1 MKDLNIKLKINGVY
15 TQNDVH
21 PVFGDDIKINISRE
35 ENQIFRREKIEGT
48 FKFVNKDFDLIY
60 QCSIFTKFTLEI
72 YREDVFVGSAN
83 FIRTDCEF
91 NLDDKICSV
100 KLTTKD
106 IYEKILNGYDNKYNL
121 VKLAPKRENV
131 TLTKRAILQFYVRGE
146 KVVTN
151 VVGGVHYEQSCK
163 EVYDAQELKTKY
175 HFGGSLPLSFI
186 TIDKIMDI
194 TAPSEVLGRY
204 FLDESIGNVVAMIY
218 KNENNPRYI
227 IQTNQSSNGW
237 MFLLIDSTTNT
248 TLADAEIRT
257 NESGAHAFTFIKSG
271 TGSGYDSGVDYAS
284 GTLYYDGDLF
294 CRLLLPKQFDKS
306 EQRSM
311 DNDITDYDSNYPYV
325 GSVSLDRFAPK
336 IKIVADKSE
345 IPTEWGMDSKG
356 EYFVYPTLTASQQ
369 ENGSS
374 PIPIGQSHWERMSS
388 WLLSDDDINDLVD
401 DFDTTFV
408 LKDSYPIWSAIA
420 VLLKEI
426 DDTITFEGTQYYSDF
441 LYLRVPSPFIRSY
454 DFPSHRNALYITP
467 ISNIKK
473 TFYEQAAQKGE
484 ISLKQILDMLR
495 NVYNCYW
502 FIDSNNRLRIEH
514 IVYFKN
520 GNSYTKEKPK
530 PSIDVTIKK
539 NLPTGESWGFAQNTV
554 EYETG
559 KCPARYEFK
568 WGDNCTYPFVGEPID
583 VKDIYLDASR
593 KESVGIENFLADIDY
608 IISNPSE
615 VSNDLFAVF
624 EVNKETKKV
633 DILDVRL
640 DDASPKYRIQNPYLS
655 MIVAERYYY
664 PFDLSGWNAYAGQY
678 ELDVY
683 KTKGIKK
690 QTLSCPLTLAE
701 MRSIGVIRTELGNGT
716 IDKLEAEINTLY
728 AKNTIYYEEAK
739 SMLDKIYYLNLSSGQ
754 GYIQFFNPTNTKVRL
769 KVGLAE
775 GGQIRVVQYLDIPL
789 KGNVILN
796 GVSTNQTPVL
806 MNAEDISAFTINR
819 QFRKICGAMRL
830 DSRASSNGKYVLEIS
845 ASKEIGSS
853 DYAGIY
859 ITANRAIKITLQAST
874 AVDFDF
880 GYISINYPA
889 FSQYDDTEVSVSGT
903 DIVSKTIYAGD
914 SRYIGFSRDGAFSGN
929 ANKVTITI
937 EEV

>member
-1 MKDLNIKLKINGVY
+1 MKDLTIKLKINGVY

-35 ENQIFRREKIEGT
+35 ENQIFKREKIEGT
-48 FKFVNKDFDLIY
+48 FKFVGNEFDLIY

-72 YREDVFVGSAN
+72 YREDVFVGSAG
-83 FIRTDCEF
+83 FIRTNCAF

-106 IYEKILNGYDNKYNL
+106 IYEKILNGYENKYNL
-121 VKLAPKRENV
+121 VKLAPQRESV
-131 TLTKRAILQFYVRGE
+131 TMTKRAVLQFYVRGE

-163 EVYDAQELKTKY
+163 EVYDADKLKDIY
-175 HFGGSLPLSFI
+175 HFGGYLPLSY
-186 TIDKIMDI
+186 IDIKKIIDV
-194 TAPSEVLGRY
+194 TAPADILGRY
-204 FLDESIGNVVAMIY
+204 FIDTSIVSGRSIIYINGN
-218 KNENNPRYI
+218 NSRYR
-227 IQTNQSSNGW
+227 IQITYLGTEW
-237 MFLLIDSTTNT
+237 RLILIDSTPDKA
-248 TLADAEIRT
+248 LAGASIPSMQIGSQDITFEKAGS
-257 NESGAHAFTFIKSG
+257 SGG
-271 TGSGYDSGVDYAS
+271 NYAS
-284 GTLYYDGDLF
+284 GTFNSDGDLY
-294 CRLLLPKQFDKS
+294 CRVLLPKHFDNS
-306 EQRSM
+306 YERNM
-311 DNDITDYDSNYPYV
+311 ADDITDYDSNYPYV
-325 GSVSLDRFAPK
+325 GSVSLDKFAPK
-336 IKIVADKSE
+336 MKMVVDKSNA
-345 IPTEWGMDSKG
+345 PTEWGIDSEGK
-356 EYFVYPTLTASQQ
+356 YFVYPTLTADQQ
-369 ENGSS
+369 KNGSS

-388 WLLSDDDINDLVD
+388 WLLSDDDVNNLVD
-401 DFDTTFV
+401 DFDDTFV

-426 DDTITFEGTQYYSDF
+426 DDTITFEGTQDYSMF
-441 LYLRVPSPFIRSY
+441 LYLSGTNPYIYSY
-454 DFPSHRNALYITP
+454 DFPSHRNALHITP

-473 TFYEQAAQKGE
+473 TFYEQAAQRGE

-502 FIDSNNRLRIEH
+502 FIDSEKRLRIEH

-520 GNSYTKEKPK
+520 GNSYTSEKPT

-554 EYETG
+554 EYETD

-568 WGDNCTYPFVGEPID
+568 WGDKCTYPFVGEPVD

-608 IISNPSE
+608 IVSNPSG
-615 VSNDLFAVF
+615 VSDDLFAVF
-624 EVNKETKKV
+624 EVNKSTKKV

-640 DDASPKYRIQNPYLS
+640 NDASPKYKVQNPYLS
-655 MIVAERYYY
+655 MIVAEQYYY
-664 PFDLSGWNAYAGQY
+664 PFDLSGWKAYAGKY

-690 QTLSCPLTLAE
+690 QTLSCPLSLAE
-701 MRSIGVIRTELGNGT
+701 MRSIGIIRTEVGNGT

-739 SMLDKIYYLNLSSGQ
+739 SVLDKIYYISYVSNR

-769 KVGLAE
+769 KIGLVE
-775 GGQIRVVQYLDIPL
+775 GGKIVSVHYLDIPL
-789 KGNVILN
+789 RGNNTLSASAGQSPVI
-796 GVSTNQTPVL
+796 
-806 MNAEDISAFTINR
+806 MDAEDISAFTINR
-819 QFRKICGAMRL
+819 KFRKIGGAMSL

-845 ASKEIGSS
+845 ASKSIGSN
-853 DYAGIY
+853 DFAGIY

-874 AVDFDF
+874 EEYYDF
-880 GYISINYPA
+880 GYTSVDYPICTSKLLA
-889 FSQYDDTEVSVSGT
+889 EVSVSGT
-903 DIVSKTIYAGD
+903 ESISKTISAGE
-914 SRYIGFSRDGAFSGN
+914 SRYIGFFKDKTTSENDD
-929 ANKVTITI
+929 KVTITI

>member
-35 ENQIFRREKIEGT
+35 ENQIFKREKIEGT
-48 FKFVNKDFDLIY
+48 FKFVGNEFDLIY

-72 YREDVFVGSAN
+72 YREDVFVGSAD

-121 VKLAPKRENV
+121 VKLAPQRESV
-131 TLTKRAILQFYVRGE
+131 TLTKRAVLQFYVRGE

-163 EVYDAQELKTKY
+163 EVYDINELKNY
-175 HFGGSLPLSFI
+175 HFGGYIPLAY
-186 TIDKIMDI
+186 IDIPE
-194 TAPSEVLGRY
+194 AEGVPSTQTGRY
-204 FLDESIGNVVAMIY
+204 TLSKANEEGKVFYRNNKGCEIVLLPTDTQYLLSLRNEYGAASGNAQV
-218 KNENNPRYI
+218 
-227 IQTNQSSNGW
+227 
-237 MFLLIDSTTNT
+237 D
-248 TLADAEIRT
+248 
-257 NESGAHAFTFIKSG
+257 AFTKGMKRITFFRPDVGQHEFPSKDAIFYSDGELFFRAILPRKA
-271 TGSGYDSGVDYAS
+271 TGSSD
-284 GTLYYDGDLF
+284 
-294 CRLLLPKQFDKS
+294 
-306 EQRSM
+306 RSM

-325 GSVSLDRFAPK
+325 IEISLNATASK
-336 IKIVADKSE
+336 IIGEQNKSSE
-345 IPTEWGMDSKG
+345 ATEWGMDSNG
-356 EYFVYPTLTASQQ
+356 MYFQYPTLDDTQKQA
-369 ENGSS
+369 GVS

-401 DFDTTFV
+401 DFDDTFV

-426 DDTITFEGTQYYSDF
+426 DDTITFEGTQDYSMF
-441 LYLRVPSPFIRSY
+441 LYLSAPDSFIRSY
-454 DFPSHRNALYITP
+454 DFPSHRNALHITP

-473 TFYEQAAQKGE
+473 TFYEQAAQRGE

-502 FIDSNNRLRIEH
+502 FIDSDKRLRIEH

-520 GNSYTKEKPK
+520 GNSYSVEKPT

-539 NLPTGESWGFAQNTV
+539 DLPTGESWGFAQNTV

-568 WGDNCTYPFVGEPID
+568 WGDNCTYPFVGEPIS

-608 IISNPSE
+608 IVSNPSE
-615 VSNDLFAVF
+615 VSDDIFAVY
-624 EVNKETKKV
+624 EVQKSSKKV

-640 DDASPKYRIQNPYLS
+640 NDASPKYKIQNPYLS
-655 MIVAERYYY
+655 MIVAERFYY
-664 PFDLSGWNAYAGQY
+664 PFDLSGWKASAGQY

-701 MRSIGVIRTELGNGT
+701 MRSIGIIHTELGDGT
-716 IDKLEAEINTLY
+716 IDKLDAEINTLY

-739 SMLDKIYYLNLSSGQ
+739 SVLDKIYYSSTASNN
-754 GYIQFFNPTNTKVRL
+754 GYIFFNPTITKVRL
-769 KVGLAE
+769 KIGLVE
-775 GGQIRVVQYLDIPL
+775 GGKIVSVHYLDVPL
-789 KGNVILN
+789 KGNNTISASVGQSPVI
-796 GVSTNQTPVL
+796 
-806 MNAEDISAFTINR
+806 MDAEDISAFTINR
-819 QFRKICGAMRL
+819 KFRKICGAMSL
-830 DSRASSNGKYVLEIS
+830 DDRASNNGKYVLEIS
-845 ASKEIGSS
+845 ASKGIGSN
-853 DYAGIY
+853 DYAGIH

-874 AVDFDF
+874 ETDFDF
-880 GYISINYPA
+880 GYTSINYPA
-889 FSQYDDTEVSVSGT
+889 FSKYDDTEVSVSGT
-903 DIVSKTIYAGD
+903 DIVSKTIYAGN

>member
-35 ENQIFRREKIEGT
+35 ENQIFKREKIEGT
-48 FKFVNKDFDLIY
+48 FKFVGNEFDLIY

-72 YREDVFVGSAN
+72 YREDVFVGSAG

-106 IYEKILNGYDNKYNL
+106 IYEKILNGYDSKYNL
-121 VKLAPKRENV
+121 VKLAPQRESV

-163 EVYDAQELKTKY
+163 EVYDASELKDTY
-175 HFGGSLPLSFI
+175 HFGGYVPLSYI
-186 TIDKIMDI
+186 NIKNVIDV
-194 TAPSEVLGRY
+194 TAPRDILGRY
-204 FLDESIGNVVAMIY
+204 FFDASTVGGKGIIY
-218 KNENNPRYI
+218 LNENNSRYR
-227 IQTNQSSNGW
+227 IQLTNLGTEW
-237 MFLLIDSTTNT
+237 FLLLIDSTTNT
-248 TLADAEIRT
+248 NLASVTIPST
-257 NESGAHAFTFIKSG
+257 QSGSQNITFVK
-271 TGSGYDSGVDYAS
+271 TGGGGENYAS
-284 GTLYYDGDLF
+284 GTFNSEGDLY
-294 CRLLLPKQFDKS
+294 CRVLLPKHFGNS
-306 EQRSM
+306 YQRSM
-311 DNDITDYDSNYPYV
+311 NDDITDYDSNYPYV
-325 GSVSLDRFAPK
+325 SSVLLDQFALK
-336 IKIVADKSE
+336 MKMVVDKSNT
-345 IPTEWGMDSKG
+345 PTEWGIDSNGK
-356 EYFVYPTLTASQQ
+356 YFVYPTLNADQQ
-369 ENGSS
+369 KKGSS

-388 WLLSDDDINDLVD
+388 WLLSDDDVNDLVD
-401 DFDTTFV
+401 DFDDTFV

-426 DDTITFEGTQYYSDF
+426 DDTITFEGTQDYSMF
-441 LYLRVPSPFIRSY
+441 LYLSETNLHIYSY
-454 DFPSHRNALYITP
+454 DFPSHRNALHITP

-495 NVYNCYW
+495 KVYNCYW
-502 FIDSNNRLRIEH
+502 FIDSDKRLRIEH

-520 GNSYTKEKPK
+520 GNSYDVEKPT
-530 PSIDVTIKK
+530 PSIDVTTKK

-554 EYETG
+554 GYETN

-583 VKDIYLDASR
+583 VKDIYLDASK

-608 IISNPSE
+608 IVSNPSE
-615 VSNDLFAVF
+615 VSDDIFAVF
-624 EVNKETKKV
+624 EVNKSTKKV

-640 DDASPKYRIQNPYLS
+640 NDLSPKYKVQNPYLS

-664 PFDLSGWNAYAGQY
+664 PFDLSGWRAYAGKY

-690 QTLSCPLTLAE
+690 QTLSCPLSLAE
-701 MRSIGVIRTELGNGT
+701 MRSIGIIRTEIGNGT
-716 IDKLEAEINTLY
+716 IDKLDAEINTLY

-739 SMLDKIYYLNLSSGQ
+739 SVLDKIWYVSYVYPRI
-754 GYIQFFNPTNTKVRL
+754 YIQFFNPTNTKARL
-769 KVGLAE
+769 KIGLVE
-775 GGQIRVVQYLDIPL
+775 GGKIVSVHYLDVPL
-789 KGNVILN
+789 RGNNTLSASAGQSPVI
-796 GVSTNQTPVL
+796 
-806 MNAEDISAFTINR
+806 MDAEDISAFTINR
-819 QFRKICGAMRL
+819 KFRKIGGAMRL
-830 DSRASSNGKYVLEIS
+830 DDSASSNGKYVLEIS
-845 ASKEIGSS
+845 ALKNIGSN
-853 DYAGIY
+853 DFAGIY

-874 AVDFDF
+874 EERYDY
-880 GYISINYPA
+880 GYMSVSYPVCTNRNLA
-889 FSQYDDTEVSVSGT
+889 EVYVSGT
-903 DIVSKTIYAGD
+903 ESISKTISAGE
-914 SRYIGFSRDGAFSGN
+914 SRYIGFFKDDRDSEN
-929 ANKVTITI
+929 DDKVTITI

>member
-35 ENQIFRREKIEGT
+35 ENQIFKREKIEGT
-48 FKFVNKDFDLIY
+48 FKFVGNEFDLIY
-60 QCSIFTKFTLEI
+60 ECSIFTKFTLEI
-72 YREDVFVGSAN
+72 YREDAFVGSAN

-106 IYEKILNGYDNKYNL
+106 IYEKILNGYDNKYNI
-121 VKLAPKRENV
+121 VKLAPKRESV

-146 KVVTN
+146 NVVTN

-163 EVYDAQELKTKY
+163 EVYDASDLKDIY
-175 HFGGSLPLSFI
+175 HFGGYLPLSYI
-186 TIDKIMDI
+186 YINNVIDA
-194 TAPSEVLGRY
+194 TAPSDVLGGY
-204 FLDESIGNVVAMIY
+204 FIDKSIGGSAAIIY
-218 KNENNPRYI
+218 VNKENPRFR
-227 IQTNQSSNGW
+227 IQLTYNIAEW
-237 MFLLIDSTTNT
+237 VLLLIDSTTDK
-248 TLADAEIRT
+248 TLASAGVP
-257 NESGAHAFTFIKSG
+257 NVQSGSQAITFVKAGSSG
-271 TGSGYDSGVDYAS
+271 GDYAS
-284 GTLYYDGDLF
+284 GTYNSDGDLY
-294 CRLLLPKQFDKS
+294 CRLLLPKQSDNSF
-306 EQRSM
+306 QRSM

-325 GSVSLDRFAPK
+325 SSVSLGQFAPK
-336 IKIVADKSE
+336 MKMVVDKSTT
-345 IPTEWGMDSKG
+345 PTEWGIDSG
-356 EYFVYPTLTASQQ
+356 GTYFMYPTLDADQQ
-369 ENGSS
+369 KKGVS

-388 WLLSDDDINDLVD
+388 WLLSDDDVSDLVD

-420 VLLKEI
+420 VLIKEI
-426 DDTITFEGTQYYSDF
+426 DDNISFEDTKDYSMF
-441 LYLRVPSPFIRSY
+441 LYSGALQEIYSY
-454 DFPSHRNALYITP
+454 DFLGCRNALHITP

-502 FIDSNNRLRIEH
+502 FIDSDKRLRIEH

-520 GNSYTKEKPK
+520 GNSYTTEKPI
-530 PSIDVTIKK
+530 PTIDVTNKK
-539 NLPTGESWGFAQNTV
+539 NLPTREGWGFAQNTV

-568 WGDNCTYPFVGEPID
+568 WGNDCTYPFLGEPID

-608 IISNPSE
+608 IVSNPSE
-615 VSNDLFAVF
+615 VSDDLFAVF
-624 EVNKETKKV
+624 EVNKSTKKV

-640 DDASPKYRIQNPYLS
+640 NDASPKYKVQNPYLS
-655 MIVAERYYY
+655 MIVAEQYYY
-664 PFDLSGWNAYAGQY
+664 PFDLSGWKAYAGQY

-690 QTLSCPLTLAE
+690 QTLSCPLSLTE
-701 MRSIGVIRTELGNGT
+701 MRSIGIIRTKLGNGT
-716 IDKLEAEINTLY
+716 IDKLDAEINTLY

-739 SMLDKIYYLNLSSGQ
+739 SVLDKIWYVNLVPIY
-754 GYIQFFNPTNTKVRL
+754 GYIRFYNPTNIKVRL
-769 KVGLAE
+769 KIGLVE
-775 GGQIRVVQYLDIPL
+775 GGKIVSVHYLDVPL
-789 KGNVILN
+789 RGNNTLSASAGQSPVI
-796 GVSTNQTPVL
+796 
-806 MNAEDISAFTINR
+806 MDAEDISAFTINR
-819 QFRKICGAMRL
+819 KFRKIGGAMSL
-830 DSRASSNGKYVLEIS
+830 DSRASINGKYVLEIS
-845 ASKEIGSS
+845 ASKNVGSN
-853 DYAGIY
+853 DFAGIY

-874 AVDFDF
+874 EEDVDY
-880 GYISINYPA
+880 GYMSISYPVCTSTSLA
-889 FSQYDDTEVSVSGT
+889 EVYVSGT
-903 DIVSKTIYAGD
+903 ESISKTIYAGD
-914 SRYIGFSRDGAFSGN
+914 SRYIGFFKDGTISEN
-929 ANKVTITI
+929 EDKVTITI

>member
-1 MKDLNIKLKINGVY
+1 MKDLSIKLKINGVY
-15 TQNDVH
+15 TQEDVH

-60 QCSIFTKFTLEI
+60 GCSIFTKFTLEI

-121 VKLAPKRENV
+121 VKLAPKRERV
-131 TLTKRAILQFYVRGE
+131 TMKKRAILQFYVRGE
-146 KVVTN
+146 NVVTN

-163 EVYDAQELKTKY
+163 EVYDAGILRETY
-175 HFGGSLPLSFI
+175 HFGGYLPLSYI
-186 TIDKIMDI
+186 YINKVIDA
-194 TAPSEVLGRY
+194 TAPSDVLGRY
-204 FLDESIGNVVAMIY
+204 FIDNSIAGGASIIY
-218 KNENNPRYI
+218 VNEENPRYR
-227 IQTNQSSNGW
+227 IQLASLTSESLL
-237 MFLLIDSTTNT
+237 LLIDSSTNE
-248 TLADAEIRT
+248 TLASA
-257 NESGAHAFTFIKSG
+257 NVPKVQSGSQAITFVK
-271 TGSGYDSGVDYAS
+271 TGSSGGDYAS
-284 GTLYYDGDLF
+284 GIYNSDGALY
-294 CRLLLPKQFDKS
+294 CRLLLPKQFDNS
-306 EQRSM
+306 YQRSM
-311 DNDITDYDSNYPYV
+311 EDDITDYDSNYPYV
-325 GSVSLDRFAPK
+325 RGVSLDLFAPK
-336 IKIVADKSE
+336 MKMVVDKSVT
-345 IPTEWGMDSKG
+345 PTEWGMDSEGK
-356 EYFVYPTLTASQQ
+356 YFVYPTLTADQQ
-369 ENGSS
+369 KNGSS

-388 WLLSDDDINDLVD
+388 WLLSDDDVNNLVD
-401 DFDTTFV
+401 DFDDTFV

-420 VLLKEI
+420 VLLNEI
-426 DDTITFEGTQYYSDF
+426 DDTITFEGTQDYSMF
-441 LYLRVPSPFIRSY
+441 LYLSGTNMHIYSY
-454 DFPSHRNALYITP
+454 DFPSHRSALHITP

-495 NVYNCYW
+495 KVYNCYW
-502 FIDSNNRLRIEH
+502 FIDSDKRLRIEH

-520 GNSYTKEKPK
+520 GNSYNVEKPT

-554 EYETG
+554 EYETN

-583 VKDIYLDASR
+583 VKDIYLDASK
-593 KESVGIENFLADIDY
+593 KESAGIENFLADIDY
-608 IISNPSE
+608 IVSNPSE
-615 VSNDLFAVF
+615 VSNDIFAVF
-624 EVNKETKKV
+624 EVNKSTRKV

-640 DDASPKYRIQNPYLS
+640 NDASPKYKVQNPYLS
-655 MIVAERYYY
+655 MIVAEQYYY
-664 PFDLSGWNAYAGQY
+664 PFDLSGWKAYAGKY

-701 MRSIGVIRTELGNGT
+701 MRSIGVIRTEVGNGT
-716 IDKLEAEINTLY
+716 IDKLEAEINTFY

-739 SMLDKIYYLNLSSGQ
+739 SVLDKIFYLNLGSGH
-754 GYIQFFNPTNTKVRL
+754 IQFFNPTETKVRL

-775 GGQIRVVQYLDIPL
+775 DGQIRVVQYWDIPL
-789 KGNVILN
+789 KGSVVLN

-806 MNAEDISAFTINR
+806 MDAEDISAFTINR
-819 QFRKICGAMRL
+819 KFRKICGVMRL
-830 DSRASSNGKYVLEIS
+830 DSGRSSYGKYVLEIS
-845 ASKEIGSS
+845 ALKGIGAR
-853 DYAGIY
+853 DYAGIH
-859 ITANRAIKITLQAST
+859 ITANRSIKITLQASCKQTFDYGYTSKLQPAILST
-874 AVDFDF
+874 A
-880 GYISINYPA
+880 Y
-889 FSQYDDTEVSVSGT
+889 TEILVRGT
-903 DIVSKTIYAGD
+903 DSNSVTIGAGE
-914 SRYIGFSRDGAFSGN
+914 SRYIGYSKDPTISEN
-929 ANKVTITI
+929 EDKITITI

>member
-1 MKDLNIKLKINGVY
+1 MKDLTIKLKINGVY
-15 TQNDVH
+15 TQEDVH

-60 QCSIFTKFTLEI
+60 ECSIFTKFTLEI
-72 YREDVFVGSAN
+72 YREDVYVGSAD

-121 VKLAPKRENV
+121 VKLAPQRESV
-131 TLTKRAILQFYVRGE
+131 TMTKRAVLQFYVRGE
-146 KVVTN
+146 NVVTN

-163 EVYDAQELKTKY
+163 EVYDASELRNTY
-175 HFGGSLPLSFI
+175 HFEGYLPLSYI
-186 TIDKIMDI
+186 YINNVIDA
-194 TAPSEVLGRY
+194 TAPSDVLGGY
-204 FLDESIGNVVAMIY
+204 FIDKSIGGSAAIIY
-218 KNENNPRYI
+218 VNKENPRYR
-227 IQTNQSSNGW
+227 IQLTYNLAAW
-237 MFLLIDSTTNT
+237 VLLLIDSTTDK
-248 TLADAEIRT
+248 TLASSELP
-257 NESGAHAFTFIKSG
+257 NVQSGSQAITFVKAGSSG
-271 TGSGYDSGVDYAS
+271 GDYAS
-284 GTLYYDGDLF
+284 GTYNSDGDLY
-294 CRLLLPKQFDKS
+294 CRLLLPKQSDNSF
-306 EQRSM
+306 QRSM

-325 GSVSLDRFAPK
+325 RSVSLGQFAPK
-336 IKIVADKSE
+336 MKMVVDKSTT
-345 IPTEWGMDSKG
+345 PTEWGIDSEG
-356 EYFVYPTLTASQQ
+356 TYFMYPTLDADQQ
-369 ENGSS
+369 KKGVS

-388 WLLSDDDINDLVD
+388 WLLSDDDVNDLVD
-401 DFDTTFV
+401 DFDDTFV

-420 VLLKEI
+420 VLLNEI
-426 DDTITFEGTQYYSDF
+426 DDTITFEGTQDYSMF
-441 LYLRVPSPFIRSY
+441 LYSGAMQELYSY
-454 DFPSHRNALYITP
+454 DFLGCRNALHITP

-473 TFYEQAAQKGE
+473 TFYEQAAQRGE

-520 GNSYTKEKPK
+520 GNSYTNERPI
-530 PSIDVTIKK
+530 PTIDVTNKK
-539 NLPTGESWGFAQNTV
+539 NLPTGEGWEFAQNSV

-568 WGDNCTYPFVGEPID
+568 WGDKCTYPFVGEPID
-583 VKDIYLDASR
+583 VKDIYLDASQ

-608 IISNPSE
+608 IVSNPSG
-615 VSNDLFAVF
+615 VSDDLFAVF
-624 EVNKETKKV
+624 EVNKSTKKV

-640 DDASPKYRIQNPYLS
+640 NDASPKYKIQNPYLS
-655 MIVAERYYY
+655 MIVAERFYY
-664 PFDLSGWNAYAGQY
+664 PFDLSGWKASAGQY

-739 SMLDKIYYLNLSSGQ
+739 SVLDKIYYISYVSNR

-769 KVGLAE
+769 KIGLVE
-775 GGQIRVVQYLDIPL
+775 GGKIVSVHYLDIPL
-789 KGNVILN
+789 RGNVILN
-796 GVSTNQTPVL
+796 GVSANQTPVL
-806 MNAEDISAFTINR
+806 MDAEDISAFTINR
-819 QFRKICGAMRL
+819 KFRKICGAMRL
-830 DSRASSNGKYVLEIS
+830 DSRKSSNGKYVLEIS
-845 ASKEIGSS
+845 ALKSIGAR
-853 DYAGIY
+853 DYAGIH
-859 ITANRAIKITLQAST
+859 ITANRSIKITLQASSKQT
-874 AVDFDF
+874 HDY
-880 GYISINYPA
+880 GYTSKLHPA
-889 FSQYDDTEVSVSGT
+889 ILSTSYAEILVSGT
-903 DIVSKTIYAGD
+903 DSNSVTIGAGE
-914 SRYIGFSRDGAFSGN
+914 SRYIGYSKDGTVGEN
-929 ANKVTITI
+929 EDKITITI

>member
-15 TQNDVH
+15 TQEDVH

-35 ENQIFRREKIEGT
+35 ENQIFKREKIEGT
-48 FKFVNKDFDLIY
+48 FKFVGNEFDLIY

-121 VKLAPKRENV
+121 VKLAPQRESV
-131 TLTKRAILQFYVRGE
+131 TMTKRAVLQFYVRGE
-146 KVVTN
+146 NVVTN

-163 EVYDAQELKTKY
+163 EVYNASELKDIY
-175 HFGGSLPLSFI
+175 HFGGYLPLSY
-186 TIDKIMDI
+186 IDINNLIDA
-194 TAPSEVLGRY
+194 TAPLDIYGRY
-204 FLDESIGNVVAMIY
+204 FIDTSTVGGSAIIY
-218 KNENNPRYI
+218 TNERNSNCR
-227 IQTNQSSNGW
+227 IQLTDLVTGCV
-237 MFLLIDSTTNT
+237 LTLIDSTSNT
-248 TLADAEIRT
+248 TLASVSIPST
-257 NESGAHAFTFIKSG
+257 QSGSQDITFVKAGSSG
-271 TGSGYDSGVDYAS
+271 GNYAS
-284 GTLYYDGDLF
+284 GTFNSDGDLY
-294 CRLLLPKQFDKS
+294 CRVLLPKSFDNTY
-306 EQRSM
+306 QRSM
-311 DNDITDYDSNYPYV
+311 DSDITDYDSNYPYV
-325 GSVSLDRFAPK
+325 SSVAVDRFAPK
-336 IKIVADKSE
+336 MKMVVNKSNT
-345 IPTEWGMDSKG
+345 PTEWGIDSNG
-356 EYFVYPTLTASQQ
+356 AYFLYPTLNADQQ
-369 ENGSS
+369 KKGSS

-388 WLLSDDDINDLVD
+388 WLLSDDDVNDLVD
-401 DFDTTFV
+401 DFDDTFV

-420 VLLKEI
+420 VLLNEI
-426 DDTITFEGTQYYSDF
+426 DDTITFEGTQDYSMF
-441 LYLRVPSPFIRSY
+441 LYLSGTNLHIYSY
-454 DFPSHRNALYITP
+454 DFPSHRNALHITP

-473 TFYEQAAQKGE
+473 TFYEQAAQRGE

-520 GNSYTKEKPK
+520 GNSYDVENPT

-539 NLPTGESWGFAQNTV
+539 SLPTGESWGFAQNKV

-608 IISNPSE
+608 IVSNPSG
-615 VSNDLFAVF
+615 VSDDLFAVF
-624 EVNKETKKV
+624 EVNKSTKKV

-640 DDASPKYRIQNPYLS
+640 NDASPKYKVQNPYLS
-655 MIVAERYYY
+655 MIVAEQYYY
-664 PFDLSGWNAYAGQY
+664 PFDLSGWKAYAGKY

-690 QTLSCPLTLAE
+690 QTLSCPLSLAE
-701 MRSIGVIRTELGNGT
+701 MRSIGVIRTELGNGI
-716 IDKLEAEINTLY
+716 IDKLDAEINTLY
-728 AKNTIYYEEAK
+728 AKNTIYYEEDK
-739 SMLDKIYYLNLSSGQ
+739 SVLDKIKYTDLVSTRGH
-754 GYIQFFNPTNTKVRL
+754 IQFFNPTITKVRL
-769 KVGLAE
+769 KIGLVE
-775 GGQIRVVQYLDIPL
+775 GGKIVSVHYLDVPL
-789 KGNVILN
+789 RGNNTLSASAGQSPVI
-796 GVSTNQTPVL
+796 
-806 MNAEDISAFTINR
+806 MDAEDISAFAISR
-819 QFRKICGAMRL
+819 KFRKIDGAML
-830 DSRASSNGKYVLEIS
+830 FDDSASSNGKYVLEIS
-845 ASKEIGSS
+845 ASKNVGSN
-853 DYAGIY
+853 DFAGIY

-874 AVDFDF
+874 EKDVDY
-880 GYISINYPA
+880 GYMSISYPVCTSTSLA
-889 FSQYDDTEVSVSGT
+889 EVYVSGT
-903 DIVSKTIYAGD
+903 ESISKTIYAGD
-914 SRYIGFSRDGAFSGN
+914 SRYIGFFKDGVQSEN
-929 ANKVTITI
+929 EDKVTITI

>member
-35 ENQIFRREKIEGT
+35 ENQIFKREKIEGT
-48 FKFVNKDFDLIY
+48 FKFVGNEFDLIY

-72 YREDVFVGSAN
+72 YREDVFVGSAG

-106 IYEKILNGYDNKYNL
+106 IYEKILNGYENKYNL
-121 VKLAPKRENV
+121 VKLAPQRESV
-131 TLTKRAILQFYVRGE
+131 TMTKRAVLQFYVRGE

-163 EVYDAQELKTKY
+163 EVYDAKDLRDIY
-175 HFGGSLPLSFI
+175 HFGGYLPLSYIYINKVIDISAPFDVFGQYFI
-186 TIDKIMDI
+186 D
-194 TAPSEVLGRY
+194 AA
-204 FLDESIGNVVAMIY
+204 VASGGGVIY
-218 KNENNPRYI
+218 VNKENPRYR
-227 IQTNQSSNGW
+227 IQLTYLVSEW
-237 MFLLIDSTTNT
+237 VLLLIDSSTDK
-248 TLADAEIRT
+248 TLASAGVP
-257 NESGAHAFTFIKSG
+257 NVQSGSQAITFEK
-271 TGSGYDSGVDYAS
+271 TGSSGGDYAS
-284 GTLYYDGDLF
+284 GIYNSDGDLY
-294 CRLLLPKQFDKS
+294 CRLLLPKQFVNS
-306 EQRSM
+306 YQRSM
-311 DNDITDYDSNYPYV
+311 DDDITDYDRNYPYV
-325 GSVSLDRFAPK
+325 GSVSLDKFAPK
-336 IKIVADKSE
+336 MKMVVDKSNA
-345 IPTEWGMDSKG
+345 PTEWGIDSDGK
-356 EYFVYPTLTASQQ
+356 YFVYPTLTADQQ
-369 ENGSS
+369 KNGSS
-374 PIPIGQSHWERMSS
+374 PVPIGQSHWERMSS
-388 WLLSDDDINDLVD
+388 WLLSDDYVNDLVD
-401 DFDTTFV
+401 DFDDTFV

-426 DDTITFEGTQYYSDF
+426 DNTITFEGTQDYSMF
-441 LYLRVPSPFIRSY
+441 LYLSGTNPYIYSY
-454 DFPSHRNALYITP
+454 DFPSQRNALHITP

-473 TFYEQAAQKGE
+473 TFYEQAAQRGE

-502 FIDSNNRLRIEH
+502 FIDSDNRLRIEH

-520 GNSYTKEKPK
+520 GNSYTSEEPT

-554 EYETG
+554 EYETD

-568 WGDNCTYPFVGEPID
+568 WGDKCTYPFVGEPID

-608 IISNPSE
+608 IVSNPSG
-615 VSNDLFAVF
+615 VSDDLFAVF
-624 EVNKETKKV
+624 EVNKTTKKV

-640 DDASPKYRIQNPYLS
+640 NDASPKYKVQNPYLS
-655 MIVAERYYY
+655 MIVAEQYYY
-664 PFDLSGWNAYAGQY
+664 PFDLSGWKAYAGKY

-690 QTLSCPLTLAE
+690 QTLSCPLSLAE
-701 MRSIGVIRTELGNGT
+701 MRSIGVIRTEVGNGT

-739 SMLDKIYYLNLSSGQ
+739 SILDKIYYISYASNR
-754 GYIQFFNPTNTKVRL
+754 GYIQFFNPTITKVRL
-769 KVGLAE
+769 KIGLVE
-775 GGQIRVVQYLDIPL
+775 GGKIVSVHYLDVPL
-789 KGNVILN
+789 RGNNTLSASAGQSPVI
-796 GVSTNQTPVL
+796 
-806 MNAEDISAFTINR
+806 MDAEDISAFTINR
-819 QFRKICGAMRL
+819 KFRKIGGAMSL

-845 ASKEIGSS
+845 ASKNIGSD

-874 AVDFDF
+874 EEYYDF
-880 GYISINYPA
+880 GYISIDYPVCKSKILA
-889 FSQYDDTEVSVSGT
+889 EVSASGT
-903 DIVSKTIYAGD
+903 ESVSKTISAGE
-914 SRYIGFSRDGAFSGN
+914 SRYIGFFKDKDTSGN
-929 ANKVTITI
+929 DDKVTITI

>member
-35 ENQIFRREKIEGT
+35 ENQIFKREKIEGT
-48 FKFVNKDFDLIY
+48 FKFVGNEFDLIY

-72 YREDVFVGSAN
+72 YREDVFVGSAD

-106 IYEKILNGYDNKYNL
+106 IYEKILNGYENKYNL
-121 VKLAPKRENV
+121 VKLAPQRESV
-131 TLTKRAILQFYVRGE
+131 TMTKRAVLQFYVRGE
-146 KVVTN
+146 SVVTN

-163 EVYDAQELKTKY
+163 EVYGTKDLRDIY
-175 HFGGSLPLSFI
+175 HFGGHLPLSYI
-186 TIDKIMDI
+186 YINKVIDA
-194 TAPSEVLGRY
+194 TAPSDVFGRY
-204 FLDESIGNVVAMIY
+204 FIDNSTAGGAGIIY
-218 KNENNPRYI
+218 INATNSNYR
-227 IQTNQSSNGW
+227 IQLTYLASEW
-237 MFLLIDSTTNT
+237 VLILIDSSTNK
-248 TLADAEIRT
+248 TLASA
-257 NESGAHAFTFIKSG
+257 NVPNVQSGSQAITFTKSG
-271 TGSGYDSGVDYAS
+271 SSGGDYAS
-284 GTLYYDGDLF
+284 GIYNSDGDLY
-294 CRLLLPKQFDKS
+294 CRVLLPKQFDNS
-306 EQRSM
+306 YERSM
-311 DNDITDYDSNYPYV
+311 DNDITDYDRNYPYV
-325 GSVSLDRFAPK
+325 GSVSLDKFAPK
-336 IKIVADKSE
+336 MKMVVDKSNA
-345 IPTEWGMDSKG
+345 PTEWGIDSEG
-356 EYFVYPTLTASQQ
+356 AYFVYPTLNADQQ
-369 ENGSS
+369 KNGSS

-388 WLLSDDDINDLVD
+388 WLLSDDDVNNLVD
-401 DFDTTFV
+401 DFDDTFV

-426 DDTITFEGTQYYSDF
+426 DDTITFEGTQDYSMF
-441 LYLRVPSPFIRSY
+441 LYLSGRNPYIYSY
-454 DFPSHRNALYITP
+454 DFPSHRNALHITP

-473 TFYEQAAQKGE
+473 TFYEQAAQRGE

-502 FIDSNNRLRIEH
+502 FIDSDNRLRIEH

-520 GNSYTKEKPK
+520 GNSYTSEKPT

-554 EYETG
+554 EYETD

-568 WGDNCTYPFVGEPID
+568 WGDKCTYPFVGEPVD

-608 IISNPSE
+608 IVSNPSG
-615 VSNDLFAVF
+615 VSDDLFAVF
-624 EVNKETKKV
+624 EVNKLTKKV

-640 DDASPKYRIQNPYLS
+640 NDASPKYKVQNPYLS
-655 MIVAERYYY
+655 MIVAERFYY
-664 PFDLSGWNAYAGQY
+664 PFDLSGWKAYAGKY

-690 QTLSCPLTLAE
+690 QTLSCPLSLAE
-701 MRSIGVIRTELGNGT
+701 MRSIGIIRTEVGNGT

-739 SMLDKIYYLNLSSGQ
+739 SVLDKIYYISYVSNR

-769 KVGLAE
+769 KIGLVE
-775 GGQIRVVQYLDIPL
+775 GGKIVSVHYLDIPL
-789 KGNVILN
+789 RGNNTLSASAGQSPVI
-796 GVSTNQTPVL
+796 
-806 MNAEDISAFTINR
+806 MDAEDISAFTINR
-819 QFRKICGAMRL
+819 KFRKIGGAMSL

-845 ASKEIGSS
+845 ASKNIGSN
-853 DYAGIY
+853 DFAGIY

-874 AVDFDF
+874 EEYYDF
-880 GYISINYPA
+880 GYTSVDYPICTSKLLA
-889 FSQYDDTEVSVSGT
+889 EVSVSGT
-903 DIVSKTIYAGD
+903 ESISKTISAGE
-914 SRYIGFSRDGAFSGN
+914 SRYIGFFKDKTTSENDD
-929 ANKVTITI
+929 KVTITI

>member
-35 ENQIFRREKIEGT
+35 ENQIFKREKIEGT
-48 FKFVNKDFDLIY
+48 FKFVGNEFDLIY

-106 IYEKILNGYDNKYNL
+106 IYEKILNGYENKYNL
-121 VKLAPKRENV
+121 VKLAPQRESV
-131 TLTKRAILQFYVRGE
+131 TMTKRAVLQFYVRGE
-146 KVVTN
+146 NVVTN

-163 EVYDAQELKTKY
+163 EVYNASELKDIY
-175 HFGGSLPLSFI
+175 HFGGYLPLSY
-186 TIDKIMDI
+186 IDINNLIDA
-194 TAPSEVLGRY
+194 TAPLDIYGRY
-204 FLDESIGNVVAMIY
+204 FIDTSTVGGSAIIY
-218 KNENNPRYI
+218 RNERNSNCR
-227 IQTNQSSNGW
+227 IQLTDLVTGCV
-237 MFLLIDSTTNT
+237 LTLIDSTSNT
-248 TLADAEIRT
+248 TLASVSIPST
-257 NESGAHAFTFIKSG
+257 QSGSQDITFVKAGSSG
-271 TGSGYDSGVDYAS
+271 GNYAS
-284 GTLYYDGDLF
+284 GTFNSDGDLY
-294 CRLLLPKQFDKS
+294 CRVLLPKSFDNTY
-306 EQRSM
+306 QRSM
-311 DNDITDYDSNYPYV
+311 DSDITDYDSNYPYV
-325 GSVSLDRFAPK
+325 SSVAVDRFAPK
-336 IKIVADKSE
+336 MKMVVNKSNT
-345 IPTEWGMDSKG
+345 PTEWGIDSNG
-356 EYFVYPTLTASQQ
+356 AYFLYPTLNADQQ
-369 ENGSS
+369 KKGSS

-388 WLLSDDDINDLVD
+388 WLLSDDDVNDLVD
-401 DFDTTFV
+401 DFDDTFV

-420 VLLKEI
+420 VLLNEI
-426 DDTITFEGTQYYSDF
+426 DDTITFEGTQDYSMF
-441 LYLRVPSPFIRSY
+441 LYLSGTNLHIYSY
-454 DFPSHRNALYITP
+454 DFPSHRNALHITP

-473 TFYEQAAQKGE
+473 TFYEQAAQRGE

-520 GNSYTKEKPK
+520 GNSYTSEKPT

-608 IISNPSE
+608 IVSNPSG
-615 VSNDLFAVF
+615 VSDDLFAVF
-624 EVNKETKKV
+624 EVNKSTKKV

-640 DDASPKYRIQNPYLS
+640 NDASPKYKVQNPYIS
-655 MIVAERYYY
+655 MIVAEQYYY
-664 PFDLSGWNAYAGQY
+664 PFDLSGWKAYAGKY

-690 QTLSCPLTLAE
+690 QTLSCPLSLAE
-701 MRSIGVIRTELGNGT
+701 MRSIGVIRTELGNGI
-716 IDKLEAEINTLY
+716 IDKLDAEINTLY
-728 AKNTIYYEEAK
+728 AKNTIYYEEDK
-739 SMLDKIYYLNLSSGQ
+739 SVLDKIKYTDLVSTRGH
-754 GYIQFFNPTNTKVRL
+754 IQFFNPTITKVRL
-769 KVGLAE
+769 KIGLVE
-775 GGQIRVVQYLDIPL
+775 GGKIVSVHYLDVPL
-789 KGNVILN
+789 RGNNTLSASTGQSPVI
-796 GVSTNQTPVL
+796 
-806 MNAEDISAFTINR
+806 MDAEDISAFTINR
-819 QFRKICGAMRL
+819 KFRKIGGAML
-830 DSRASSNGKYVLEIS
+830 FDDSASSNGKYVLEIS
-845 ASKEIGSS
+845 ASKNVGSN
-853 DYAGIY
+853 DFAGIY

-874 AVDFDF
+874 EKDVDY
-880 GYISINYPA
+880 GYMSISYPVCTSTSLA
-889 FSQYDDTEVSVSGT
+889 EVYVSGT
-903 DIVSKTIYAGD
+903 ESISKTIYAGD
-914 SRYIGFSRDGAFSGN
+914 SRYIGFFKDGVQSEN
-929 ANKVTITI
+929 EDKVTITI

>member
-1 MKDLNIKLKINGVY
+1 MKDLTIKLKINGVY

-35 ENQIFRREKIEGT
+35 ENQIFKREKIEGT
-48 FKFVNKDFDLIY
+48 FKFVGNEFDLIY

-72 YREDVFVGSAN
+72 YREDVFVGSAG
-83 FIRTDCEF
+83 FIRTNCAF

-106 IYEKILNGYDNKYNL
+106 IYEKILNGYENKYNL
-121 VKLAPKRENV
+121 VKLAPQRESV
-131 TLTKRAILQFYVRGE
+131 TMTKRAVLQFYVRGE

-163 EVYDAQELKTKY
+163 EVYDADKLKDIY
-175 HFGGSLPLSFI
+175 HFGGYLPLSY
-186 TIDKIMDI
+186 IDIKKIIDV
-194 TAPSEVLGRY
+194 TAPADILGRY
-204 FLDESIGNVVAMIY
+204 FIDTSIVSGRSIIYINGN
-218 KNENNPRYI
+218 NSRYR
-227 IQTNQSSNGW
+227 IQITYLGTEW
-237 MFLLIDSTTNT
+237 RLILIDSTPDKA
-248 TLADAEIRT
+248 LAGASIPSMQIGSQDITFEKAGS
-257 NESGAHAFTFIKSG
+257 SGG
-271 TGSGYDSGVDYAS
+271 NYAS
-284 GTLYYDGDLF
+284 GTFNSDGDLY
-294 CRLLLPKQFDKS
+294 CRVLLPKHFDNS
-306 EQRSM
+306 YERNM
-311 DNDITDYDSNYPYV
+311 ADDITDYDSNYPYV
-325 GSVSLDRFAPK
+325 GSVSLDKFAPK
-336 IKIVADKSE
+336 MKMVVDKSNA
-345 IPTEWGMDSKG
+345 PTEWGIDSEGK
-356 EYFVYPTLTASQQ
+356 YFVYPTLTADQQ
-369 ENGSS
+369 KNGSS

-388 WLLSDDDINDLVD
+388 WLLSDDDVNNLVD
-401 DFDTTFV
+401 DFDDTFV

-426 DDTITFEGTQYYSDF
+426 DDTITFEGTQDYSMF
-441 LYLRVPSPFIRSY
+441 LYLSGTNPYIYSY
-454 DFPSHRNALYITP
+454 DFPSHRNALHITP

-473 TFYEQAAQKGE
+473 TFYEQAAQRGE

-502 FIDSNNRLRIEH
+502 FIDSEKRLRIEH

-520 GNSYTKEKPK
+520 GNSYTSEKPT

-554 EYETG
+554 EYETD

-568 WGDNCTYPFVGEPID
+568 WGDKCTYPFVGEPVD

-608 IISNPSE
+608 IVSNPSG
-615 VSNDLFAVF
+615 VSDDLFAVF
-624 EVNKETKKV
+624 EVNKLTKKV

-640 DDASPKYRIQNPYLS
+640 NDASPKYKVQNPYLS
-655 MIVAERYYY
+655 MIVAERFYY
-664 PFDLSGWNAYAGQY
+664 PFDLSGWKAYAGKY

-690 QTLSCPLTLAE
+690 QTLSCPLSLAE
-701 MRSIGVIRTELGNGT
+701 MRSIGIIRTEVGNGT

-739 SMLDKIYYLNLSSGQ
+739 SVLDKIYYISYVSNR

-769 KVGLAE
+769 KIGLVE
-775 GGQIRVVQYLDIPL
+775 GGKIVSVHYLDVPMR
-789 KGNVILN
+789 GNNTLSASAGQSPVI
-796 GVSTNQTPVL
+796 
-806 MNAEDISAFTINR
+806 MDAEDISAFTINR
-819 QFRKICGAMRL
+819 KFRKIGGAMSL

-845 ASKEIGSS
+845 ASKSIGSN
-853 DYAGIY
+853 DFAGIY

-874 AVDFDF
+874 EEYYDF
-880 GYISINYPA
+880 GYTSVDYPICTSKLLA
-889 FSQYDDTEVSVSGT
+889 EVSVSGT
-903 DIVSKTIYAGD
+903 ESISKTISAGE
-914 SRYIGFSRDGAFSGN
+914 SRYIGFFKDKTTSENDD
-929 ANKVTITI
+929 KVTITI

>member
-15 TQNDVH
+15 TQEDVH

-35 ENQIFRREKIEGT
+35 ENQIFKREKIEGT
-48 FKFVNKDFDLIY
+48 FKFVGNEFDLIY

-72 YREDVFVGSAN
+72 YREDVFVGSAD

-106 IYEKILNGYDNKYNL
+106 IYEKILNGYDNQYNL
-121 VKLAPKRENV
+121 VKLAPQRESV
-131 TLTKRAILQFYVRGE
+131 TMTKRAVLQFYVRGE
-146 KVVTN
+146 NVVTN

-163 EVYDAQELKTKY
+163 EVYNASELKDTY
-175 HFGGSLPLSFI
+175 HFGGYLPLSY
-186 TIDKIMDI
+186 IDINNLIDA
-194 TAPSEVLGRY
+194 TAPLDIYGRY
-204 FLDESIGNVVAMIY
+204 FIDTSTVGGSAIIY
-218 KNENNPRYI
+218 RNERNSNCR
-227 IQTNQSSNGW
+227 IQLTDLVTGCV
-237 MFLLIDSTTNT
+237 LTLIDSTSNT
-248 TLADAEIRT
+248 TLASVSIPST
-257 NESGAHAFTFIKSG
+257 QSGSQDITFVKAGSSG
-271 TGSGYDSGVDYAS
+271 GNYAS
-284 GTLYYDGDLF
+284 GTFNSDGDLY
-294 CRLLLPKQFDKS
+294 CRVLLPKSFDNTY
-306 EQRSM
+306 QRSM
-311 DNDITDYDSNYPYV
+311 DSDITDYDSNYPYV
-325 GSVSLDRFAPK
+325 GSVSLTRFAPK
-336 IKIVADKSE
+336 MKMVVNKSNT
-345 IPTEWGMDSKG
+345 PTEWGIDSNG
-356 EYFVYPTLTASQQ
+356 AYFLYPTLNADQQ
-369 ENGSS
+369 KKGSS

-388 WLLSDDDINDLVD
+388 WLLSDDDVNDLVD
-401 DFDTTFV
+401 DFDDTFV

-420 VLLKEI
+420 VLLNEI
-426 DDTITFEGTQYYSDF
+426 DDTITFEGTQDYSMF
-441 LYLRVPSPFIRSY
+441 LYLSGTNLHIYSY
-454 DFPSHRNALYITP
+454 DFPSHRNALHITP

-520 GNSYTKEKPK
+520 GNSYTSEKPT

-608 IISNPSE
+608 IVSNPSG
-615 VSNDLFAVF
+615 VSDDLFAVF
-624 EVNKETKKV
+624 EVNKSTKKV

-640 DDASPKYRIQNPYLS
+640 NDASPKYKVQNPYLS
-655 MIVAERYYY
+655 MIVAEQYYY
-664 PFDLSGWNAYAGQY
+664 PFDLSGWKAYAGKY

-690 QTLSCPLTLAE
+690 QTLSCPLSLAE
-701 MRSIGVIRTELGNGT
+701 MRSIGVIRTELGNGI
-716 IDKLEAEINTLY
+716 IDKLDAEINTLY
-728 AKNTIYYEEAK
+728 AKNTIYYEEDK
-739 SMLDKIYYLNLSSGQ
+739 SVLDKIKYTDLVSTRGH
-754 GYIQFFNPTNTKVRL
+754 IQFFNPTITKVRL
-769 KVGLAE
+769 KIGLVE
-775 GGQIRVVQYLDIPL
+775 GGKIVSVHYLDVPL
-789 KGNVILN
+789 RGNNTLSASAGQSPVI
-796 GVSTNQTPVL
+796 
-806 MNAEDISAFTINR
+806 MDAEDISAFTINR
-819 QFRKICGAMRL
+819 KFRKIDGAML
-830 DSRASSNGKYVLEIS
+830 FDDSASSNGKYVLEIS
-845 ASKEIGSS
+845 ASKNVGSN
-853 DYAGIY
+853 DFAGIY

-874 AVDFDF
+874 EKDVDY
-880 GYISINYPA
+880 GYMSISYPVCTSTSLA
-889 FSQYDDTEVSVSGT
+889 EVYVSGT
-903 DIVSKTIYAGD
+903 ESISKTIYAGD
-914 SRYIGFSRDGAFSGN
+914 SRYIGFFKDGVQSEN
-929 ANKVTITI
+929 EDKVTITI

>member
-1 MKDLNIKLKINGVY
+1 MKDLSIKLKINGVY
-15 TQNDVH
+15 TQEDVH

-60 QCSIFTKFTLEI
+60 ECSIFTKFTLEI

-121 VKLAPKRENV
+121 VKLAPQRESV

-146 KVVTN
+146 NVVTN

-163 EVYDAQELKTKY
+163 EVYDASELKNTY
-175 HFGGSLPLSFI
+175 HFGGYLPLSYI
-186 TIDKIMDI
+186 NINKVIDA
-194 TAPSEVLGRY
+194 TAPSNVFGRY
-204 FLDESIGNVVAMIY
+204 FIDNSTAGGAGTIY
-218 KNENNPRYI
+218 INETNSNYR
-227 IQTNQSSNGW
+227 IQLTYLASECVL
-237 MFLLIDSTTNT
+237 LLIDSSTNK
-248 TLADAEIRT
+248 TLASA
-257 NESGAHAFTFIKSG
+257 NVPNVQSGSQAITFTK
-271 TGSGYDSGVDYAS
+271 TGSSGGDYAS
-284 GTLYYDGDLF
+284 GIYNSDGDLY

-306 EQRSM
+306 YQRSM

-325 GSVSLDRFAPK
+325 GSVSLDQFAPK
-336 IKIVADKSE
+336 MKMVVDKSVN
-345 IPTEWGMDSKG
+345 PTEWGIDSEG
-356 EYFVYPTLTASQQ
+356 TYFTYPILNADQQ
-369 ENGSS
+369 EKGSS

-388 WLLSDDDINDLVD
+388 WLLSDDDVSDLVD

-408 LKDSYPIWSAIA
+408 LKDSYPIGCAIA

-426 DDTITFEGTQYYSDF
+426 DDNISFEDTQDYSMF
-441 LYLRVPSPFIRSY
+441 LYSEAMQELYSY
-454 DFPSHRNALYITP
+454 DFLGCRNALHITP

-473 TFYEQAAQKGE
+473 TFYEQAAQRGE

-495 NVYNCYW
+495 NIYNCYW
-502 FIDSNNRLRIEH
+502 FIDSDNRLRIEH

-520 GNSYTKEKPK
+520 GNSYDVEKPT

-554 EYETG
+554 EYETD

-568 WGDNCTYPFVGEPID
+568 WGDKCTYPFVGEPVD
-583 VKDIYLDASR
+583 VKDIYLDASK
-593 KESVGIENFLADIDY
+593 KESVGIDNFLADIDY
-608 IISNPSE
+608 IVSNPSG
-615 VSNDLFAVF
+615 VSDDLFAVF
-624 EVNKETKKV
+624 EVNKSTKKV

-640 DDASPKYRIQNPYLS
+640 NDASPKYKVQNPYLT
-655 MIVAERYYY
+655 MIVAERFYY
-664 PFDLSGWNAYAGQY
+664 PYDMSGWQAYAGQY
-678 ELDVY
+678 ALDIY
-683 KTKGIKK
+683 NTKGIKK

-716 IDKLEAEINTLY
+716 IDKLDAEINTLY

-739 SMLDKIYYLNLSSGQ
+739 SVLDKIYYINFASNRGH
-754 GYIQFFNPTNTKVRL
+754 IQFFNPTNIKVRL
-769 KVGLAE
+769 KVGLVE
-775 GGQIRVVQYLDIPL
+775 SGKMVSVHYLDIPL
-789 KGNVILN
+789 RGNNTLSASAGQSPVI
-796 GVSTNQTPVL
+796 
-806 MNAEDISAFTINR
+806 MDAEDISAFTINR
-819 QFRKICGAMRL
+819 KFRKIGGAMSL

-845 ASKEIGSS
+845 ALKSIGAR
-853 DYAGIY
+853 DYAGIH
-859 ITANRAIKITLQAST
+859 ITANRRIKITLQAST
-874 AVDFDF
+874 EAIYDY
-880 GYISINYPA
+880 GYTSKLHPA
-889 FSQYDDTEVSVSGT
+889 ILSSSYADMLVSGANSNS
-903 DIVSKTIYAGD
+903 ITIGAGE
-914 SRYIGFSRDGAFSGN
+914 SRYIGYSKDASISEN
-929 ANKVTITI
+929 EDKVTITI

>member
-15 TQNDVH
+15 TQEDVH

-60 QCSIFTKFTLEI
+60 ECSIFTKFTLEI
-72 YREDVFVGSAN
+72 YREDVFVGSAG

-121 VKLAPKRENV
+121 VKLAPQRESV
-131 TLTKRAILQFYVRGE
+131 TMTKRAVLQFYVRGE
-146 KVVTN
+146 NVVTN

-163 EVYDAQELKTKY
+163 EVYDAKALGDIY
-175 HFGGSLPLSFI
+175 HFGGYLPLSYI
-186 TIDKIMDI
+186 YINKVIDA
-194 TAPSEVLGRY
+194 TAPSDVLGGY
-204 FLDESIGNVVAMIY
+204 FIDKSIGGSAAIIY
-218 KNENNPRYI
+218 IN
-227 IQTNQSSNGW
+227 SSNSNYRIQLTYVASEW
-237 MFLLIDSTTNT
+237 VLLLIDSSTNK
-248 TLADAEIRT
+248 TLASA
-257 NESGAHAFTFIKSG
+257 NVPNVQSGSQAIVFVK
-271 TGSGYDSGVDYAS
+271 TGSSGGDYAS
-284 GTLYYDGDLF
+284 GIYNSDGDLY
-294 CRLLLPKQFDKS
+294 CRLLLPKQFDNS
-306 EQRSM
+306 YQRSM
-311 DNDITDYDSNYPYV
+311 DDDITDYDSNYPYV
-325 GSVSLDRFAPK
+325 GGVSLDRFAPK
-336 IKIVADKSE
+336 MKMVVDKSVT
-345 IPTEWGMDSKG
+345 PTEWGIDSEG
-356 EYFVYPTLTASQQ
+356 TYFQYPILTASQQ

-388 WLLSDDDINDLVD
+388 WLLSDDDVNDLVD
-401 DFDTTFV
+401 DFYATFI
-408 LKDSYPIWSAIA
+408 LKDSYPIGSAIA

-426 DDTITFEGTQYYSDF
+426 DDNISFEDTQDYSMF
-441 LYLRVPSPFIRSY
+441 LYSGAMQELYSY
-454 DFPSHRNALYITP
+454 DFLGCRNALHITP

-473 TFYEQAAQKGE
+473 TFYEQAAQRGE
-484 ISLKQILDMLR
+484 ISLKQIFDMLR

-502 FIDSNNRLRIEH
+502 FIDSEKRLRIEH

-520 GNSYTKEKPK
+520 GNSYTSEKPT

-583 VKDIYLDASR
+583 VKDIYLDASQ

-608 IISNPSE
+608 IVSNPSG
-615 VSNDLFAVF
+615 VSDDLFAVF
-624 EVNKETKKV
+624 EVNKSTKKV

-640 DDASPKYRIQNPYLS
+640 NDASPKYKVQNPYLS
-655 MIVAERYYY
+655 MIVAEQYYY
-664 PFDLSGWNAYAGQY
+664 PFDLSGWKAYAGKY

-690 QTLSCPLTLAE
+690 QTLSCPLSLAE
-701 MRSIGVIRTELGNGT
+701 MRSIGIIHTEIGNGT

-728 AKNTIYYEEAK
+728 AKNTIYYEEDK
-739 SMLDKIYYLNLSSGQ
+739 SVLDKIKYTDLVSTRGH
-754 GYIQFFNPTNTKVRL
+754 IQFFNPTITKVRL
-769 KVGLAE
+769 KIGLVE
-775 GGQIRVVQYLDIPL
+775 GGKIVSVHYLDVPL
-789 KGNVILN
+789 RGNNTLSASAGQSPVI
-796 GVSTNQTPVL
+796 
-806 MNAEDISAFTINR
+806 MDAEDISAFTINR
-819 QFRKICGAMRL
+819 KFRKIDGAML
-830 DSRASSNGKYVLEIS
+830 FDDSASSNGKYVLEIS
-845 ASKEIGSS
+845 ASKNVGSN
-853 DYAGIY
+853 DFAGIY

-874 AVDFDF
+874 EKDVDY
-880 GYISINYPA
+880 GYMSISYPVCTSTSLA
-889 FSQYDDTEVSVSGT
+889 EVYVSGT
-903 DIVSKTIYAGD
+903 ESISKTIYAGD
-914 SRYIGFSRDGAFSGN
+914 SRYIGFFKDGVQSEN
-929 ANKVTITI
+929 EDKVTITI

>member
-35 ENQIFRREKIEGT
+35 ENQIFKREKIEGT
-48 FKFVNKDFDLIY
+48 FKFVGNEFDLIY

-72 YREDVFVGSAN
+72 YREDVFVGSAD

-121 VKLAPKRENV
+121 VKLAPQRESV
-131 TLTKRAILQFYVRGE
+131 TMTKRAILQFYVRGE

-163 EVYDAQELKTKY
+163 EVYDASELKDTY
-175 HFGGSLPLSFI
+175 HFEGYVPLSYI
-186 TIDKIMDI
+186 YIKNVIDV
-194 TAPSEVLGRY
+194 TAPRDILGRY
-204 FLDESIGNVVAMIY
+204 FFDASKVSGKGIIY
-218 KNENNPRYI
+218 LNENNSRYRI
-227 IQTNQSSNGW
+227 YLTNLGTEL
-237 MFLLIDSTTNT
+237 FLLLVDSTTNT
-248 TLADAEIRT
+248 NLASVTIPST
-257 NESGAHAFTFIKSG
+257 QSGSQDITFVK
-271 TGSGYDSGVDYAS
+271 TGSSGGNYAS
-284 GTLYYDGDLF
+284 GTFYSDGDLY
-294 CRLLLPKQFDKS
+294 CRVLLPKYFGNS
-306 EQRSM
+306 YQRSM
-311 DNDITDYDSNYPYV
+311 NDDITDYDSNYPYV
-325 GSVSLDRFAPK
+325 SNVSLDQFSLK
-336 IKIVADKSE
+336 MKMVVNKSTT
-345 IPTEWGMDSKG
+345 PTEWGIDSEGK
-356 EYFVYPTLTASQQ
+356 YFVYPTLNADQQ
-369 ENGSS
+369 KNGSS

-388 WLLSDDDINDLVD
+388 WLLSDDDVNDLVD
-401 DFDTTFV
+401 DFDDTFV

-426 DDTITFEGTQYYSDF
+426 DDTITFEGTQDYSMF
-441 LYLRVPSPFIRSY
+441 LYLSETNLHIYSY
-454 DFPSHRNALYITP
+454 DFPSHRNALHITP

-495 NVYNCYW
+495 KVYNCYW
-502 FIDSNNRLRIEH
+502 FIDSDKRLRIEH

-520 GNSYTKEKPK
+520 GNSYTSEKPT

-608 IISNPSE
+608 IVSNPSG
-615 VSNDLFAVF
+615 VSDDLFAVF
-624 EVNKETKKV
+624 EVNKSTKKV

-640 DDASPKYRIQNPYLS
+640 NDASPKYKVQNPYLS

-664 PFDLSGWNAYAGQY
+664 PFDLSGWRAYAGKY

-690 QTLSCPLTLAE
+690 QTLSCPLSLAE
-701 MRSIGVIRTELGNGT
+701 MRSIGIIRTELGNGT
-716 IDKLEAEINTLY
+716 IDKLDAEINTLY

-739 SMLDKIYYLNLSSGQ
+739 SVLDKIWYMIYVYPRI
-754 GYIQFFNPTNTKVRL
+754 YIRFYNPTNTKVRL
-769 KVGLAE
+769 KIGLAE
-775 GGQIRVVQYLDIPL
+775 GGKIVSVHYLDVPL
-789 KGNVILN
+789 RGNNTLSASTGQSPVI
-796 GVSTNQTPVL
+796 
-806 MNAEDISAFTINR
+806 MDAEDISAFTINR
-819 QFRKICGAMRL
+819 KFRNIGGAMRL
-830 DSRASSNGKYVLEIS
+830 DDSASSNGKYVLEIS
-845 ASKEIGSS
+845 ALKEIGSN
-853 DYAGIY
+853 DFAGIY

-874 AVDFDF
+874 EERYDY
-880 GYISINYPA
+880 GYMSVSYPVCTNRNLA
-889 FSQYDDTEVSVSGT
+889 EVYVSGT
-903 DIVSKTIYAGD
+903 ESISKTIPAGE
-914 SRYIGFSRDGAFSGN
+914 SRYIGFFKDSTRSENDD
-929 ANKVTITI
+929 KVTITI

>member
-35 ENQIFRREKIEGT
+35 ENQIFKREKIEGT
-48 FKFVNKDFDLIY
+48 FKFVGNEFDLIY

-121 VKLAPKRENV
+121 VKLAPQRESV
-131 TLTKRAILQFYVRGE
+131 TMTKRAVLQFYVRGE
-146 KVVTN
+146 NVVTN

-163 EVYDAQELKTKY
+163 EVYNASDLKDIY
-175 HFGGSLPLSFI
+175 HFGGYLPLSY
-186 TIDKIMDI
+186 IDINNLIDA
-194 TAPSEVLGRY
+194 TAPLDIYGRY
-204 FLDESIGNVVAMIY
+204 FIDTSTVGGSAIIY
-218 KNENNPRYI
+218 RNERNSNCR
-227 IQTNQSSNGW
+227 IQLTDLVTGCV
-237 MFLLIDSTTNT
+237 LTLIDSTSNT
-248 TLADAEIRT
+248 TLASVSIPST
-257 NESGAHAFTFIKSG
+257 QSGSQDITFVKAGSSG
-271 TGSGYDSGVDYAS
+271 GNYAS
-284 GTLYYDGDLF
+284 GTFNSDGDLY
-294 CRLLLPKQFDKS
+294 CRVLLPKSFDNTY
-306 EQRSM
+306 QRSM
-311 DNDITDYDSNYPYV
+311 DSDITDYDSNYPYV
-325 GSVSLDRFAPK
+325 SSVAVDRFAPK
-336 IKIVADKSE
+336 MKMVVNKSTT
-345 IPTEWGMDSKG
+345 PTEWGIDSNG
-356 EYFVYPTLTASQQ
+356 AYFLYPTLNADQQ
-369 ENGSS
+369 KKGSS

-388 WLLSDDDINDLVD
+388 WLLSDDDVNDLVD
-401 DFDTTFV
+401 DFDDTFV

-420 VLLKEI
+420 VLLNEI
-426 DDTITFEGTQYYSDF
+426 DDTITFEGTQDYSMF
-441 LYLRVPSPFIRSY
+441 LYLSGTNLHIYSY
-454 DFPSHRNALYITP
+454 DFPSHRNALHITP

-520 GNSYTKEKPK
+520 GNSYDVENPT

-539 NLPTGESWGFAQNTV
+539 SLPTGESWEFAQNTV

-583 VKDIYLDASR
+583 VKDIYLDASQ

-608 IISNPSE
+608 IVSNPSG
-615 VSNDLFAVF
+615 VSDDLFAVF
-624 EVNKETKKV
+624 EVNKSTKKV

-640 DDASPKYRIQNPYLS
+640 NDASPKYKVQNPYLS
-655 MIVAERYYY
+655 MIVAEQYYY
-664 PFDLSGWNAYAGQY
+664 PFDLSGWKAYAGKY

-690 QTLSCPLTLAE
+690 QTLSCPLSLAE
-701 MRSIGVIRTELGNGT
+701 MRSIGVIRTELGNGI
-716 IDKLEAEINTLY
+716 IDKLDAEINTLY
-728 AKNTIYYEEAK
+728 AKNTIYYEEDK
-739 SMLDKIYYLNLSSGQ
+739 SVLDKIKYTDLVSTRGH
-754 GYIQFFNPTNTKVRL
+754 IQFFNPTITKVRL
-769 KVGLAE
+769 KIGLVE
-775 GGQIRVVQYLDIPL
+775 GGKIVSVHYLDVPL
-789 KGNVILN
+789 RGNNTLSASAGQSPVI
-796 GVSTNQTPVL
+796 
-806 MNAEDISAFTINR
+806 MDAEDISAFTINR
-819 QFRKICGAMRL
+819 KFRKIDGAML
-830 DSRASSNGKYVLEIS
+830 FDDSASSNGKYVLEIS
-845 ASKEIGSS
+845 ASKNVGSN
-853 DYAGIY
+853 DFAGIY
-859 ITANRAIKITLQAST
+859 ITANRAIKITLQSST
-874 AVDFDF
+874 EKDVDY
-880 GYISINYPA
+880 GYMSISYPVCTSTSLA
-889 FSQYDDTEVSVSGT
+889 EVYVSGT
-903 DIVSKTIYAGD
+903 ESISKTIYAGD
-914 SRYIGFSRDGAFSGN
+914 SRYIGFFKDGVQSEN
-929 ANKVTITI
+929 EDKVTITI

>member
-35 ENQIFRREKIEGT
+35 ENQIFKREKIEGT
-48 FKFVNKDFDLIY
+48 FKFVGNEFDLIY

-72 YREDVFVGSAN
+72 YREDVYVGSAD

-121 VKLAPKRENV
+121 VKLAPQRENV
-131 TLTKRAILQFYVRGE
+131 TMTKRAILQFYVRGE
-146 KVVTN
+146 NVVTN

-163 EVYDAQELKTKY
+163 EVYDANELKTTY
-175 HFGGSLPLSFI
+175 HFDGQIPLAYIYIGKQDDVSPEEEG
-186 TIDKIMDI
+186 TY
-194 TAPSEVLGRY
+194 VLNGIRGDNGALVY
-204 FLDESIGNVVAMIY
+204 Q
-218 KNENNPRYI
+218 NENSVCKI
-227 IQTNQSSNGW
+227 ILFPNGANYGLSW
-237 MFLLIDSTTNT
+237 KNKYGATKANGRIASFTSGKQPITFHEPSTPTHEGRVFDGWFYSDGEAYFRILTPNG
-248 TLADAEIRT
+248 AE
-257 NESGAHAFTFIKSG
+257 G
-271 TGSGYDSGVDYAS
+271 TY
-284 GTLYYDGDLF
+284 
-294 CRLLLPKQFDKS
+294 
-306 EQRSM
+306 ERSM
-311 DNDITDYDSNYPYV
+311 DNDITEYDSNYPFIANI
-325 GSVSLDRFAPK
+325 GFDALTA
-336 IKIVADKSE
+336 KIVAVYNKSSS
-345 IPTEWGMDSKG
+345 PTSWGIDSQG
-356 EYFVYPTLTASQQ
+356 TYFLYPTLNETQKT
-369 ENGSS
+369 EGVS

-388 WLLSDDDINDLVD
+388 WLLSDDEVNNLVD
-401 DFDTTFV
+401 DFDDTFV

-420 VLLKEI
+420 VLLNEI
-426 DDTITFEGTQYYSDF
+426 DDTITFEGTQDYSMF
-441 LYLRVPSPFIRSY
+441 LYLSGTNSYIYSY
-454 DFPSHRNALYITP
+454 DFPSHRNALHITP

-473 TFYEQAAQKGE
+473 TFYEQAAQRGE

-502 FIDSNNRLRIEH
+502 FIDSDKRLRIEH

-520 GNSYTKEKPK
+520 GNSYTSEKPT

-554 EYETG
+554 EYETD

-568 WGDNCTYPFVGEPID
+568 WGNNCTYPFVGEPID

-608 IISNPSE
+608 IVSNPSE

-624 EVNKETKKV
+624 EVNKSTKKV

-640 DDASPKYRIQNPYLS
+640 NDASPKYKIQNPYLS
-655 MIVAERYYY
+655 MIVAEQYYY
-664 PFDLSGWNAYAGQY
+664 PFDLSGWKAYAGKY
-678 ELDVY
+678 GLDVY

-690 QTLSCPLTLAE
+690 QTLSCPLSLAE

-716 IDKLEAEINTLY
+716 IDKLDAEINTLY

-739 SMLDKIYYLNLSSGQ
+739 SVLDKIYYISYVSNR

-769 KVGLAE
+769 KIGLVE
-775 GGQIRVVQYLDIPL
+775 GDKIVSVHYLDVPL
-789 KGNVILN
+789 RGNNTLSASVGQSPVI
-796 GVSTNQTPVL
+796 
-806 MNAEDISAFTINR
+806 MDAEDISAFTINR
-819 QFRKICGAMRL
+819 KFRKISGSMRL

-845 ASKEIGSS
+845 ASKNIGSN

-859 ITANRAIKITLQAST
+859 ITANRSIKITLQAST
-874 AVDFDF
+874 EPNYDYGYMSVSYPVCTSTSLAEVD
-880 GYISINYPA
+880 
-889 FSQYDDTEVSVSGT
+889 VSGT
-903 DIVSKTIYAGD
+903 ESISKTINAGD
-914 SRYIGFSRDGAFSGN
+914 SRYIGFFKDKDTSVNDD
-929 ANKVTITI
+929 KVTITI

>member
-1 MKDLNIKLKINGVY
+1 MKDLTIKLKINGVY

-35 ENQIFRREKIEGT
+35 ENQIFRSAKIEGT

-60 QCSIFTKFTLEI
+60 GCSIFTKFTLEI
-72 YREDVFVGSAN
+72 YREDVYVGSAD

-121 VKLAPKRENV
+121 VKLAPQRESV
-131 TLTKRAILQFYVRGE
+131 TLTKRAVLQFYVRGE
-146 KVVTN
+146 SVVTN

-163 EVYDAQELKTKY
+163 EVYDASELRNTY
-175 HFGGSLPLSFI
+175 HFEGYLPLSYI
-186 TIDKIMDI
+186 YINKVIDA
-194 TAPSEVLGRY
+194 TAPSDVLGGY
-204 FLDESIGNVVAMIY
+204 FIDKSIGGSAAIIY
-218 KNENNPRYI
+218 VNKENPRYR
-227 IQTNQSSNGW
+227 IQLTYNLAAW
-237 MFLLIDSTTNT
+237 VLLLIDSTTDK
-248 TLADAEIRT
+248 TLASSEFP
-257 NESGAHAFTFIKSG
+257 NVQSGSQAITFVKAGSSG
-271 TGSGYDSGVDYAS
+271 GDYAS
-284 GTLYYDGDLF
+284 GTYNSDGDLY
-294 CRLLLPKQFDKS
+294 CRLLLPKQSDNSF
-306 EQRSM
+306 QRSM

-325 GSVSLDRFAPK
+325 RSVSLGQFAPK
-336 IKIVADKSE
+336 MKMVVDKSTT
-345 IPTEWGMDSKG
+345 PTEWGIDSEG
-356 EYFVYPTLTASQQ
+356 AYFMYPTLDADQQ
-369 ENGSS
+369 KKGVS

-388 WLLSDDDINDLVD
+388 WLLSDDDVNDLVD
-401 DFDTTFV
+401 DFDDTFV

-420 VLLKEI
+420 VLLNEI
-426 DDTITFEGTQYYSDF
+426 DDTITFEGTQDYSMF
-441 LYLRVPSPFIRSY
+441 LYSGAMQELYSY
-454 DFPSHRNALYITP
+454 DFLGCRNALHITP

-473 TFYEQAAQKGE
+473 TFYEQAAQRGE

-520 GNSYTKEKPK
+520 GNSYTNERPI
-530 PSIDVTIKK
+530 PTIDVTNKK
-539 NLPTGESWGFAQNTV
+539 NLPTGEGWEFAQNSV

-568 WGDNCTYPFVGEPID
+568 WGDKCTYPFVGEPID
-583 VKDIYLDASR
+583 VKDIYLDASQ

-608 IISNPSE
+608 IVSNPSG
-615 VSNDLFAVF
+615 VSDDLFAVF
-624 EVNKETKKV
+624 EVNKSTKKV

-640 DDASPKYRIQNPYLS
+640 NDASPKYKIQNPYLS
-655 MIVAERYYY
+655 MIVAERFYY
-664 PFDLSGWNAYAGQY
+664 PFDLSGWKASAGQY

-739 SMLDKIYYLNLSSGQ
+739 SVLDKIYYINFASNG
-754 GYIQFFNPTNTKVRL
+754 GYIKFFNPTNTKVRL

-775 GGQIRVVQYLDIPL
+775 DGQIRVVQYLDIPL

-806 MNAEDISAFTINR
+806 MDAEDISAFTINR
-819 QFRKICGAMRL
+819 KFRKICGAMRL

-845 ASKEIGSS
+845 SLKSIGAM
-853 DYAGIY
+853 DYAGIH
-859 ITANRAIKITLQAST
+859 ITANRRIKITLQAST
-874 AVDFDF
+874 EQTHDY
-880 GYISINYPA
+880 GYTSKLHPA
-889 FSQYDDTEVSVSGT
+889 ILSTSYAEILVSGT
-903 DIVSKTIYAGD
+903 DSNSVTIGAGE
-914 SRYIGFSRDGAFSGN
+914 SRYIGYTKDGGVN
-929 ANKVTITI
+929 ENDDKVTITI

>member
-35 ENQIFRREKIEGT
+35 ENQIFKREKIEGT
-48 FKFVNKDFDLIY
+48 FKFVGNEFDLIY

-72 YREDVFVGSAN
+72 YREDVFVGSAD

-121 VKLAPKRENV
+121 VKLAPQRESV
-131 TLTKRAILQFYVRGE
+131 TMTKRAVLQFYVRGE

-151 VVGGVHYEQSCK
+151 VVGGVHYEQPCK
-163 EVYDAQELKTKY
+163 EVYDASDLRDTY
-175 HFGGSLPLSFI
+175 HFGGYLPLSY
-186 TIDKIMDI
+186 IDIKGVIDV
-194 TAPSEVLGRY
+194 TAPTDILGRY
-204 FLDESIGNVVAMIY
+204 FINISIVGGIRITYITERNS
-218 KNENNPRYI
+218 RYRI
-227 IQTNQSSNGW
+227 ELSSLGVSW
-237 MFLLIDSTTNT
+237 LLILIDSTSNT
-248 TLADAEIRT
+248 KLASVTIP
-257 NESGAHAFTFIKSG
+257 NLQSGSQDITFEKVGSSG
-271 TGSGYDSGVDYAS
+271 GNYAS
-284 GTLYYDGDLF
+284 GTFNSDGDLY
-294 CRLLLPKQFDKS
+294 CRVLLPKNVDNS
-306 EQRSM
+306 YQRSM
-311 DNDITDYDSNYPYV
+311 DDDITDYDSNYPYV

-336 IKIVADKSE
+336 MKMVVNKSNT
-345 IPTEWGMDSKG
+345 PTEWGIDSEGK
-356 EYFVYPTLTASQQ
+356 YFVYPTLNADQQ
-369 ENGSS
+369 TKGSS

-388 WLLSDDDINDLVD
+388 WLLSDDDVNDLVD
-401 DFDTTFV
+401 DFDDTFV

-420 VLLKEI
+420 VLLHEI
-426 DDTITFEGTQYYSDF
+426 DDTITFEGTQDYSMF
-441 LYLRVPSPFIRSY
+441 LYLSETNLHIYSY
-454 DFPSHRNALYITP
+454 DFPSQRNALHITP

-473 TFYEQAAQKGE
+473 TFYEQAAQRGE

-502 FIDSNNRLRIEH
+502 FIDSDNRLRIEH

-520 GNSYTKEKPK
+520 GNSYTSEKPT

-554 EYETG
+554 EYETN

-583 VKDIYLDASR
+583 VKDIYLDASK

-608 IISNPSE
+608 IVSNPSE

-624 EVNKETKKV
+624 EVNKSTKKV

-640 DDASPKYRIQNPYLS
+640 NDLSPKYKVQNPYLS

-664 PFDLSGWNAYAGQY
+664 PFDLSGWNAYVGEY

-683 KTKGIKK
+683 KTRGIKK
-690 QTLSCPLTLAE
+690 QTLSCPLSLAE
-701 MRSIGVIRTELGNGT
+701 MRSIGIIRTEIGNGT
-716 IDKLEAEINTLY
+716 IDKLDAEINTLY

-739 SMLDKIYYLNLSSGQ
+739 SVLNKIYYANLAPIR
-754 GYIQFFNPTNTKVRL
+754 GYIQFFNPTITKARL
-769 KVGLAE
+769 KIGLVE
-775 GGQIRVVQYLDIPL
+775 GGKIVSVHYLDVPL
-789 KGNVILN
+789 RGNNTLSASAGQSPLI
-796 GVSTNQTPVL
+796 
-806 MNAEDISAFTINR
+806 MDAEDISAFTINR
-819 QFRKICGAMRL
+819 KFRKIGGAML
-830 DSRASSNGKYVLEIS
+830 FDSGASSNGKYVLEIS
-845 ASKEIGSS
+845 ALKSVGSN
-853 DYAGIY
+853 DFAGIY
-859 ITANRAIKITLQAST
+859 ITANRAIKITLKAST
-874 AVDFDF
+874 EERYDY
-880 GYISINYPA
+880 GYMSVSYPVCTNRNLA
-889 FSQYDDTEVSVSGT
+889 EVYVSGT
-903 DIVSKTIYAGD
+903 DTISKTISAGD
-914 SRYIGFSRDGAFSGN
+914 SRYIGFFKDDRDSEN
-929 ANKVTITI
+929 DDKVTITI

>member
-35 ENQIFRREKIEGT
+35 ENQIFKREKIEGT
-48 FKFVNKDFDLIY
+48 FKFVGNEFDLIY

-72 YREDVFVGSAN
+72 YREDVFVGSAD

-121 VKLAPKRENV
+121 VKLAPQRESV
-131 TLTKRAILQFYVRGE
+131 TMTKRAILQFYVRGE

-163 EVYDAQELKTKY
+163 EVYDASELKDTY
-175 HFGGSLPLSFI
+175 HFEGYVPLSYI
-186 TIDKIMDI
+186 YIKNVIDV
-194 TAPSEVLGRY
+194 TAPRDILGRY
-204 FLDESIGNVVAMIY
+204 FFDASKVSGKGIIY
-218 KNENNPRYI
+218 LNENNSRYRI
-227 IQTNQSSNGW
+227 YLTNLGTEL
-237 MFLLIDSTTNT
+237 FLLLVDSTTNT
-248 TLADAEIRT
+248 NLASVTIPST
-257 NESGAHAFTFIKSG
+257 QSGSQDITFVKTSGGGENYAFGTFNS
-271 TGSGYDSGVDYAS
+271 
-284 GTLYYDGDLF
+284 DGDLY
-294 CRLLLPKQFDKS
+294 CRVLLPKYFGNS
-306 EQRSM
+306 YQRSM

-325 GSVSLDRFAPK
+325 SNVSLDRFALK
-336 IKIVADKSE
+336 MKMVVNKSTT
-345 IPTEWGMDSKG
+345 PTEWGIDSEGK
-356 EYFVYPTLTASQQ
+356 YFVYPTLNADQQ
-369 ENGSS
+369 KNGSS

-388 WLLSDDDINDLVD
+388 WLLSDDDVNDLVD
-401 DFDTTFV
+401 DFDDTFV

-426 DDTITFEGTQYYSDF
+426 DDTITFEGTQDYSMF
-441 LYLRVPSPFIRSY
+441 LYLSETNLHIYSY
-454 DFPSHRNALYITP
+454 DFPSHRNALHITP

-495 NVYNCYW
+495 KVYNCYW
-502 FIDSNNRLRIEH
+502 FIDSDKRLRIEH

-520 GNSYTKEKPK
+520 GNSYTSEKPT

-554 EYETG
+554 EYETN

-568 WGDNCTYPFVGEPID
+568 WGDKCTYPFVGEPID

-608 IISNPSE
+608 IVSNPSE

-624 EVNKETKKV
+624 EVNKSTKKV

-640 DDASPKYRIQNPYLS
+640 NDASPKYKVQNPYLS

-664 PFDLSGWNAYAGQY
+664 PFDLSGWKAYAGKY

-690 QTLSCPLTLAE
+690 QTLSCPLSLAE
-701 MRSIGVIRTELGNGT
+701 MRSIGIIRTEIGNGT
-716 IDKLEAEINTLY
+716 IDKLDAEINTLY

-739 SMLDKIYYLNLSSGQ
+739 SVLDKIWYVSYVYPRI
-754 GYIQFFNPTNTKVRL
+754 YIQFFNPTNTNVRL
-769 KVGLAE
+769 KIGLVE
-775 GGQIRVVQYLDIPL
+775 GGKIVSVHYLDVPL
-789 KGNVILN
+789 RGNNTLSASVGQSPVI
-796 GVSTNQTPVL
+796 
-806 MNAEDISAFTINR
+806 MDAEDISAFTINR
-819 QFRKICGAMRL
+819 KFRNIGGAMRL
-830 DSRASSNGKYVLEIS
+830 DDSASSNGKYVLEIS
-845 ASKEIGSS
+845 ALKEIGSN
-853 DYAGIY
+853 DFAGIY

-874 AVDFDF
+874 EERYDY
-880 GYISINYPA
+880 GYMSVSYPVCTNRNLA
-889 FSQYDDTEVSVSGT
+889 EVYVSGT
-903 DIVSKTIYAGD
+903 ESISKTIPAGE
-914 SRYIGFSRDGAFSGN
+914 SRYIGFFKDSTRSENDD
-929 ANKVTITI
+929 KVTITI

>member
-1 MKDLNIKLKINGVY
+1 MKDLTIKLKINGVY

-35 ENQIFRREKIEGT
+35 ENQIFKREKIEGT
-48 FKFVNKDFDLIY
+48 FKFVGNEFDLIY

-72 YREDVFVGSAN
+72 YREDVFVGSAG

-106 IYEKILNGYDNKYNL
+106 IYEKILNGYENKYNL
-121 VKLAPKRENV
+121 VKLAPKRESV

-146 KVVTN
+146 SVVTN

-163 EVYDAQELKTKY
+163 EVYGAKDLRDIY
-175 HFGGSLPLSFI
+175 HFGGYLPLSYI
-186 TIDKIMDI
+186 YINKVIDA
-194 TAPSEVLGRY
+194 TAPSDVFGRY
-204 FLDESIGNVVAMIY
+204 FIDNSTAGGAGIIY
-218 KNENNPRYI
+218 INATNSNYR
-227 IQTNQSSNGW
+227 IQLTYLASEW
-237 MFLLIDSTTNT
+237 VLILIDSSTNK
-248 TLADAEIRT
+248 TLASA
-257 NESGAHAFTFIKSG
+257 NVPNVQSGSQAITFTKSG
-271 TGSGYDSGVDYAS
+271 SSGGDYAS
-284 GTLYYDGDLF
+284 GIYNSDGDLY
-294 CRLLLPKQFDKS
+294 CRVLLPKQFDNS
-306 EQRSM
+306 YQRSM
-311 DNDITDYDSNYPYV
+311 DGDITDYDSNYPYV
-325 GSVSLDRFAPK
+325 SGVSLDRFAPK
-336 IKIVADKSE
+336 MKMVVDKSVT
-345 IPTEWGMDSKG
+345 PTEWGIDSEG
-356 EYFVYPTLTASQQ
+356 TYFQYPILTASQQ

-388 WLLSDDDINDLVD
+388 WLLSDDDVNDLVD
-401 DFDTTFV
+401 DFDATFI
-408 LKDSYPIWSAIA
+408 LKDSYPIGSAIA

-426 DDTITFEGTQYYSDF
+426 DDNISFEDTQDYSMF
-441 LYLRVPSPFIRSY
+441 LYSGAMQELYSY
-454 DFPSHRNALYITP
+454 DFLGCRNALHITP

-473 TFYEQAAQKGE
+473 TFYEQAAQRGE
-484 ISLKQILDMLR
+484 ISLKQIFDMLR

-502 FIDSNNRLRIEH
+502 FIDSEKRLRIEH

-520 GNSYTKEKPK
+520 GNSYTSEKPT

-554 EYETG
+554 EYETD

-568 WGDNCTYPFVGEPID
+568 WGDKCTYPFVGEPID

-608 IISNPSE
+608 IVSNPSG
-615 VSNDLFAVF
+615 VSDDLFAVF
-624 EVNKETKKV
+624 EVNKSTKKV

-640 DDASPKYRIQNPYLS
+640 NDASPKYKVQNPYLS
-655 MIVAERYYY
+655 MIVAEQYYY
-664 PFDLSGWNAYAGQY
+664 PFDLSGWKAYAGKY

-701 MRSIGVIRTELGNGT
+701 MRSIGVIRTEVGNGT
-716 IDKLEAEINTLY
+716 IDKLEAEINTFY

-739 SMLDKIYYLNLSSGQ
+739 SVLDKIFYLNLGSGR
-754 GYIQFFNPTNTKVRL
+754 IQFFNPTETKVRL

-775 GGQIRVVQYLDIPL
+775 DGQIRVVQYWDIPL
-789 KGNVILN
+789 KGSVVLN

-806 MNAEDISAFTINR
+806 MDAEDISAFTINR
-819 QFRKICGAMRL
+819 KFRKICGAMRL
-830 DSRASSNGKYVLEIS
+830 DSGRSSYGKYVLEIS
-845 ASKEIGSS
+845 ALKSIGAR
-853 DYAGIY
+853 DYAGIH
-859 ITANRAIKITLQAST
+859 ITANRSIKITLQASCKQTFDYGYTSKLQPAILST
-874 AVDFDF
+874 A
-880 GYISINYPA
+880 Y
-889 FSQYDDTEVSVSGT
+889 TEILVRGT
-903 DIVSKTIYAGD
+903 DSNSVTIGAGE
-914 SRYIGFSRDGAFSGN
+914 SRYIGYSKDPTISEN
-929 ANKVTITI
+929 EDKITITI